1 MAKVL
6 AVPAALDPVRGMC
19 VRSRDMTACI
29 KIQATVAIVP
39 WTPVMAGTLT
49 T

>member
-1 MAKVL
+1 
-6 AVPAALDPVRGMC
+6 MC
-19 VRSRDMTACI
+19 VRSKDTMACI
-29 KIQATVAIVP
+29 NIQATLDIVP

>member
-1 MAKVL
+1 MS
-6 AVPAALDPVRGMC
+6 
-19 VRSRDMTACI
+19 VRSQETMACI
-29 KIQATVAIVP
+29 NIQATLAIVP